1 MKNILKKNQVIIT
14 ALLIMIVVAGYLQ
27 FTKDNADDA
36 QQMANS
42 QQEVSDE
49 IADSSTSDV
58 LGIDDA
64 TSELLTADGSS
75 LDISEEDNQKVEAV
89 TANEAEDMKDKEKQ
103 PDDKKDAEN
112 QKKEDSEKSGETTAK
127 NDDESAGEA
136 VLVNTTIGPDFFSA
150 KKLEREQV
158 RAKNKDVLMK
168 LIENTTL
175 SEAQQQKALDKV
187 LEMTTIAEKENAA
200 ETWLEAKGFDGA
212 VVTIIDGKVDVVV
225 GVHDTSDQ
233 TIAQIEDIVKNK
245 TGAVA
250 ADIKINAV
258 EVTQGE

>member
-27 FTKDNADDA
+27 FTKDNADNA

-42 QQEVSDE
+42 QQEIADE

-64 TSELLTADGSS
+64 TSELLTADGLS

-89 TANEAEDMKDKEKQ
+89 TANEAEDTKEKQ
-103 PDDKKDAEN
+103 PADKEEAEGQKKD
-112 QKKEDSEKSGETTAK
+112 DSEKSGETTAK

-168 LIENTTL
+168 LIENTSL

>member
-27 FTKDNADDA
+27 FTKDKADEA
-36 QQMANS
+36 QQMANG
-42 QQEVSDE
+42 QQEITDE
-49 IADSSTSDV
+49 VADSSTSDV

-64 TSELLTADGSS
+64 TSELLTADAAA
-75 LDISEEDNQKVEAV
+75 LDISEEDNQMAEAV
-89 TANEAEDMKDKEKQ
+89 NATETENPDKEE
-103 PDDKKDAEN
+103 KKP
-112 QKKEDSEKSGETTAK
+112 EDPKTEDPKLEDTTAK

-158 RAKNKDVLMK
+158 RAKNKEVLMN
-168 LIENTTL
+168 LLDNSSLT
-175 SEAQQQKALDKV
+175 EAQQQEALDKV

-212 VVTIIDGKVDVVV
+212 VVTMIDGKVDVVV

-250 ADIKINAV
+250 ADIRINAV
-258 EVTQGE
+258 EVAQTE